1 MAYFEECDAILNNII
16 GEKILRNQNICKLLY
31 YYPECTDYSYDPL
44 SQPDIKDTSVLL
56 MEHVFPMPKL
66 PDLETEQKG
75 YMTVTISGGD
85 KYSYDSND
93 GYRRINIIFDI
104 IVHLKSWM
112 IKDSYRVYKIAEEID
127 KMLNYQQTDLP
138 IVNRPIYYGFK
149 SRDYSNY
156 FYGLQLIYQFVV
168 NSNIECAPTPQNL
181 NIKKTQDE
189 EDCECNT
196 MCFSKI
202 LNRR

>member
-138 IVNRPIYYGFK
+138 IINRPIYYGFK

>member
-44 SQPDIKDTSVLL
+44 SQPDIKDTSILL

-66 PDLETEQKG
+66 PDLETEQRG

-85 KYSYDSND
+85 KYGYDSND

>member
-16 GEKILRNQNICKLLY
+16 GEKILRNQTICKLLY
-31 YYPECTDYSYDPL
+31 YYPECADYSYDPL
-44 SQPDIKDTSVLL
+44 SQPDIKDTSILL

-127 KMLNYQQTDLP
+127 KMLN
-138 IVNRPIYYGFK
+138 
-149 SRDYSNY
+149 
-156 FYGLQLIYQFVV
+156 
-168 NSNIECAPTPQNL
+168 
-181 NIKKTQDE
+181 
-189 EDCECNT
+189 
-196 MCFSKI
+196 
-202 LNRR
+202 

>member
-85 KYSYDSND
+85 KYGYDSND

>member
-44 SQPDIKDTSVLL
+44 SQPDIKDTSALL

-156 FYGLQLIYQFVV
+156 FYGLQLVYQFVV
-168 NSNIECAPTPQNL
+168 NSNIECAPIPQNL
-181 NIKKTQDE
+181 NIKKSED
-189 EDCECNT
+189 EDCECNS
-196 MCFSKI
+196 MCFSKV

>member
-44 SQPDIKDTSVLL
+44 SQPDIKDTSILL

-85 KYSYDSND
+85 KYGYDSND

>member
-1 MAYFEECDAILNNII
+1 
-16 GEKILRNQNICKLLY
+16 
-31 YYPECTDYSYDPL
+31 
-44 SQPDIKDTSVLL
+44 
-56 MEHVFPMPKL
+56 
-66 PDLETEQKG
+66 
-75 YMTVTISGGD
+75 MTVTISGGD

-138 IVNRPIYYGFK
+138 IINRPIYYGFK

-156 FYGLQLIYQFVV
+156 FYGLQLVYQFVV
-168 NSNIECAPTPQNL
+168 NSNIECVPIPQNL
-181 NIKKTQDE
+181 NIKKSED
-189 EDCECNT
+189 EDCECNS
-196 MCFSKI
+196 MCFSKV

>member
-138 IVNRPIYYGFK
+138 IINRPIYYGFK

-156 FYGLQLIYQFVV
+156 FYGLQLVYQFVV
-168 NSNIECAPTPQNL
+168 NSNIECAPIPQNL
-181 NIKKTQDE
+181 NIKKSED
-189 EDCECNT
+189 EDCECNS
-196 MCFSKI
+196 MCFSKV

>member
-127 KMLNYQQTDLP
+127 RMLNYQQTDLP

-156 FYGLQLIYQFVV
+156 FYGLQLVYQFVV
-168 NSNIECAPTPQNL
+168 NSNIECAPIPQNL
-181 NIKKTQDE
+181 NIKKKED
-189 EDCECNT
+189 EDCECNP
-196 MCFSKI
+196 MFFSKV